1 LQPKPKNEKMREIFF
16 TIMLGIISLTGQARS
31 IFGKQITWD
40 RHSLMA
46 DDERITPVMGE
57 IHY

>member
-1 LQPKPKNEKMREIFF
+1 MREIFF
-16 TIMLGIISLTGQARS
+16 TIMLGIISLTGQAQS